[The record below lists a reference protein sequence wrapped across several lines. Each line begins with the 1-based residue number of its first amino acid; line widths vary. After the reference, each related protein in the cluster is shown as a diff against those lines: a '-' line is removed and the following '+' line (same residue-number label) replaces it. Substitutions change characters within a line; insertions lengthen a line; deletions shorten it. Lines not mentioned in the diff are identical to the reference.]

1 MDLRSLIGD
10 RVDELS
16 EEERRVMT
24 YFVTNVSVGE
34 LIVLRELRAR
44 YKIPEPLKVLRSLV
58 EKGLLE
64 RGEGC
69 YNLAEQLREKI
80 FASRHSRYTR

>member
-10 RVDELS
+10 RAKELS
-16 EEERRVMT
+16 EDERRVME
-24 YFVTNVSVGE
+24 YFVSNISVGE

-44 YKIPEPLKVLRSLV
+44 YKIREPLRILRSLV

-69 YNLAEQLREKI
+69 YNLAGELREKI
-80 FASRHSRYTR
+80 FESRRSRYSR

>member
-10 RVDELS
+10 RARELS
-16 EEERRVMT
+16 EDERRVME
-24 YFVTNVSVGE
+24 YFISNISVGE

-44 YKIPEPLKVLRSLV
+44 YRIREPLRVLRSLV

-69 YNLAEQLREKI
+69 YNLARELREKI
-80 FASRHSRYTR
+80 FKSRHSR